1 MAAVDT
7 TAALYRYFTTDLL
20 TNTVLAEIPFKN
32 VSFERSIKAAGS
44 FSGTIPV
51 IPETASMNLYDSTMP
66 GKTGLYIVRDQEC
79 IWGGIIWSR
88 SYEVLDYTLTVN
100 ASEFTSY
107 FFKRNIWKT
116 WSHDFG
122 ANIVV
127 AGGTLTATLQNLTYD
142 FPVGSKVK
150 IEFFTTNMFQ
160 YNGYYTVATSNGVD
174 EFTVTGVS
182 IPAGTYLDAT
192 IYARV
197 DTYDYVRQLVDEVLV
212 DFSGTTFPNTEIEPA
227 STESITISNKA
238 LSANVATIVTSTDH
252 GIIPTQTISIYN
264 VDSTFNG
271 VHDVIATPAA
281 NTFTFAL
288 TSANVA
294 STATTTN
301 SKSITS
307 KNITNFVG
315 TLTTST
321 SHGFTVG
328 DTVVI
333 SGVDGA
339 AKTVS
344 NKQLTSNV
352 ATLTTSTAHGG
363 NVGDVVT
370 VSGVDA
376 TFNGVYYIDD
386 IPNATT
392 FTYEKTALD
401 VPSTAVVGGTVS
413 IAVPIPVFDG
423 PHMIIETPTV
433 TTFTVSLSDTDMP
446 TTTVTSATASVTPTV
461 DVGTYGPFPGNSDID
476 ISYSTEAYSGKDI
489 PNTNYRGFELR
500 SVGEELDEY
509 SDTVDGFEYRIDCHL
524 EYVGNIPVFTR
535 EFVLI
540 PIDFPNPPAEGE
552 VSPLSRFGAD
562 QLVFEYPGSIISV
575 TMEEN
580 AEDSA
585 TRFFVVGNIP
595 DLGEDASQPYAVASN
610 TDLLQQGWPLIDQ
623 EETRNETG
631 DEDSLYAHAQRYL
644 TESRPPISDINVKV
658 NGSLSPKIGEYVPG
672 DWCAIVINDEFVRMR
687 LASDLEPRDTVLVRK
702 IDGYKVRVPDSPS
715 FGEEV
720 ELVLVTEA
728 EVDRIG

>member
-1 MAAVDT
+1 MASADT
-7 TAALYRYFTTDLL
+7 VSAQYRYFTTDLL
-20 TNTVLAEIPFKN
+20 TNTVLAEIPFSG

-44 FSGTIPV
+44 FSGSIPV
-51 IPETASMNLYDSTMP
+51 IPETASMNIYDSTMP
-66 GKTGLYIVRDQEC
+66 GKTGLYVVRDQEC

-88 SYEVLDYTLTVN
+88 SYDVVEKMLSVN

-107 FFKRNIWKT
+107 FYKRNIWKT

-122 ANIVV
+122 ANVVV

-174 EFTVTGVS
+174 EFTVTSVS

-227 STESITISNKA
+227 STESITITNKE

-288 TSANVA
+288 SSANVA
-294 STATTTN
+294 STPVTTN

-315 TLTTST
+315 TLTTSA

-339 AKTVS
+339 AKTVT
-344 NKQLTSNV
+344 NKALTSNV
-352 ATLTTSTAHGG
+352 ATLTTSAAHGG
-363 NVGDVVT
+363 NIGDVVT

-386 IPNATT
+386 VPSTTT
-392 FTYEKTALD
+392 FTYEKTASN
-401 VPSTAVVGGTVS
+401 VVSTVVVGGTVS
-413 IAVPIPVFDG
+413 VAVPIPVFDG
-423 PHMIIETPTV
+423 PHTIIETPTS

-446 TTTVTSATASVTPTV
+446 TTTVTSATANVTPTV

-476 ISYSTEAYSGKDI
+476 ISYSTEDYSGKDV
-489 PNTNYRGFELR
+489 PNTNYRGYELR

-509 SDTVDGFEYRIDCHL
+509 SDTVDGFEYRIDCHI
-524 EYVGNIPVFTR
+524 EYVGGIPVFTR

-562 QLVFEYPGSIISV
+562 ELVFEYPGNIIDV

-580 AEDSA
+580 SEDSA

-610 TDLLQQGWPLIDQ
+610 TDLLLQGWPLIDQ

-631 DEDSLYAHAQRYL
+631 DEEALYAHAQRYL
-644 TESRPPISDINVKV
+644 TESRPPISDISVRV

-702 IDGYKVRVPDSPS
+702 IDGYKVKVPDSPS

>member
-7 TAALYRYFTTDLL
+7 VAAQYRYFTTDLL
-20 TNTVLAEIPFKN
+20 TNTVLAEIPFSG
-32 VSFERSIKAAGS
+32 VSFARSIKAAGS
-44 FSGTIPV
+44 FSGNIPV
-51 IPETASMNLYDSTMP
+51 IPETASMNIYESTMP
-66 GKTGLYIVRDQEC
+66 GKTGLYIVRDQVC
-79 IWGGIIWSR
+79 VWGGIIWSR
-88 SYEVLDYTLTVN
+88 SYDVVERMLSVN

-107 FFKRNIWKT
+107 FHKRNIWNT

-122 ANIVV
+122 ANVVV
-127 AGGTLTATLQNLTYD
+127 AAGTLTATLQNNTYD

-150 IEFFTTNMFQ
+150 IEFLTTNLFE

-174 EFTVTGVS
+174 AFTVTGVS

-192 IYARV
+192 VYARV

-212 DFSGTTFPNTEIEPA
+212 DFSGTTFANIEIEPA
-227 STESITISNKA
+227 STTNVTISNKA
-238 LSANVATIVTSTDH
+238 LASNVATITTSTAH

-264 VDSTFNG
+264 VDTTFNG
-271 VHDVIATPAA
+271 VHDVIATPSA

-288 TSANVA
+288 SSANVA
-294 STATTTN
+294 STATTAN

-307 KNITNFVG
+307 KSITNFVG
-315 TLTTST
+315 TLTTSA

-339 AKTVS
+339 SKTVN
-344 NKQLTSNV
+344 NKLLVANV

-363 NVGDVVT
+363 NIGDTVT
-370 VSGVDA
+370 VSGVDS
-376 TFNGVYYIDD
+376 TFNGVYYIDNVTSD
-386 IPNATT
+386 TT
-392 FTYEKTALD
+392 FTYQKIAANVT
-401 VPSTAVVGGTVS
+401 STAVVGGSVS
-413 IAVPIPVFDG
+413 IAVPISVFDG
-423 PHMIIETPTV
+423 ARTIIETPTS

-446 TTTVTSATASVTPTV
+446 TTTVSSATANVTPTV
-461 DVGTYGPFPGNSDID
+461 NVGTYGPFPGNSDID
-476 ISYSTEAYSGKDI
+476 ISYSTEDYSGKNI
-489 PNTNYRGFELR
+489 PNTNYRGYELR

-524 EYVGNIPVFTR
+524 EYVGGIPVFTR

-562 QLVFEYPGSIISV
+562 ELVFEYPGSIINV
-575 TMEEN
+575 TMDEN

-595 DLGEDASQPYAVASN
+595 GLGEDISQPYAVASN
-610 TDLLQQGWPLIDQ
+610 IDLLQQGWPLIDQ

-631 DEDSLYAHAQRYL
+631 DEEALYAHAQRYL
-644 TESRPPISDINVKV
+644 TEARPPISDINVTV

-702 IDGYKVRVPDSPS
+702 IDGYKVKVPDTPS

-720 ELVLVTEA
+720 ELILVTEA
-728 EVDRIG
+728 EVDKVG

>member
-7 TAALYRYFTTDLL
+7 VASVYRYFTTDLL
-20 TNTVLAEIPFKN
+20 TNTVLAEIPFKG

-44 FSGTIPV
+44 FSGSIPV
-51 IPETASMNLYDSTMP
+51 IPETASMNIYESTMP
-66 GKTGLYIVRDQEC
+66 GKTGLYVVRDQEC
-79 IWGGIIWSR
+79 VWGGIIWSR
-88 SYEVLDYTLTVN
+88 SYDVVDRDLTVN

-107 FFKRNIWKT
+107 FYHRNIWKT

-122 ANIVV
+122 ADVVV

-150 IEFFTTNMFQ
+150 IEFITTNMFE
-160 YNGYYTVATSNGVD
+160 YNGYYTIATSNGVD
-174 EFTVTGVS
+174 QFTVTGTS

-227 STESITISNKA
+227 STTSVTISNKE
-238 LSANVATIVTSTDH
+238 LTSNVATITTSTDH
-252 GIIPTQTISIYN
+252 GIIPTQTVSIYN
-264 VDSTFNG
+264 VDATFDG
-271 VHDVIATPAA
+271 VHDVISTPTA

-288 TSANVA
+288 SSANVA
-294 STATTTN
+294 SAAITTN

-307 KNITNFVG
+307 KSITNFVG
-315 TLTTST
+315 TLTTSA
-321 SHGFTVG
+321 SHGFSVG

-339 AKTVS
+339 AKTVT

-352 ATLTTSTAHGG
+352 ATLTTSSAHGA
-363 NVGDVVT
+363 NIGDTIT
-370 VSGVDA
+370 VSSVDA

-386 IPNATT
+386 VPTT
-392 FTYEKTALD
+392 TTLTYGKIASN
-401 VPSTAVVGGTVS
+401 VASTVVVGGSVS
-413 IAVPIPVFDG
+413 IAVPISVFDG
-423 PHMIIETPTV
+423 THTIIETPTV
-433 TTFTVSLSDTDMP
+433 TTFTISLSDTDMP
-446 TTTVTSATASVTPTV
+446 TTTVTGATANVTPTV

-476 ISYSTEAYSGKDI
+476 IYYSTEDYSGKNV
-489 PNTNYRGFELR
+489 PNTNYRGYELR

-509 SDTVDGFEYRIDCHL
+509 SDTVDGFEYRVDCHI

-562 QLVFEYPGSIISV
+562 ELVFEYPGNIIDV
-575 TMEEN
+575 TMDEN

-610 TDLLQQGWPLIDQ
+610 TDLLLQGWPLLDQ

-631 DEDSLYAHAQRYL
+631 DEEALYAHAQRYL
-644 TESRPPISDINVKV
+644 TESRPPISDINVRV

-702 IDGYKVRVPDSPS
+702 IDAYKVKVPDSPS

-720 ELVLVTEA
+720 ELILVTEA
-728 EVDRIG
+728 EVDRVG

>member
-1 MAAVDT
+1 MATVDT
-7 TAALYRYFTTDLL
+7 VASVYRYFTTDLL
-20 TNTVLAEIPFKN
+20 TNTVLAEIPFKG

-44 FSGTIPV
+44 FSGSIPV
-51 IPETASMNLYDSTMP
+51 IPETASMNIYESTMP
-66 GKTGLYIVRDQEC
+66 GKTGLYVVRDQEC
-79 IWGGIIWSR
+79 VWGGIIWSR
-88 SYEVLDYTLTVN
+88 SYDVVDRDLTVN

-107 FFKRNIWKT
+107 FYHRNIWKT

-122 ANIVV
+122 ADVVV

-150 IEFFTTNMFQ
+150 IEFITTNMFE
-160 YNGYYTVATSNGVD
+160 YNGYYTIATSNGVD
-174 EFTVTGVS
+174 QFTVTGTS

-227 STESITISNKA
+227 STTSVTISNKE
-238 LSANVATIVTSTDH
+238 LTSNVATITTSTDH
-252 GIIPTQTISIYN
+252 GIIPTQTVSIYN
-264 VDSTFNG
+264 VDATFDG
-271 VHDVIATPAA
+271 VHDVISTPTA

-288 TSANVA
+288 SSANVA
-294 STATTTN
+294 SAAITTN

-307 KNITNFVG
+307 KSITNFVG
-315 TLTTST
+315 TLTTSA
-321 SHGFTVG
+321 SHGFSVG

-339 AKTVS
+339 AKTVT

-352 ATLTTSTAHGG
+352 ATLTTSSAHGA
-363 NVGDVVT
+363 NIGDTIT
-370 VSGVDA
+370 VSSVDA

-386 IPNATT
+386 VPTT
-392 FTYEKTALD
+392 TTLTYGKIASN
-401 VPSTAVVGGTVS
+401 VASTVVVGGSVS
-413 IAVPIPVFDG
+413 IAVPISVFDG
-423 PHMIIETPTV
+423 THTIIETPTV
-433 TTFTVSLSDTDMP
+433 TTFTISLSDTDMP
-446 TTTVTSATASVTPTV
+446 TTTVTGATANVTPTV

-476 ISYSTEAYSGKDI
+476 IYYSTEDYSGKNV
-489 PNTNYRGFELR
+489 PNTNYRGYELR

-509 SDTVDGFEYRIDCHL
+509 SDTVDGFEYRVDCHI

-562 QLVFEYPGSIISV
+562 ELVFEYPGNIIDV
-575 TMEEN
+575 TMDEN

-610 TDLLQQGWPLIDQ
+610 TDLLLQGWPLLDQ

-631 DEDSLYAHAQRYL
+631 DEEALYAHAQRYL
-644 TESRPPISDINVKV
+644 TESRPPISDINVRV

-702 IDGYKVRVPDSPS
+702 IDAYKVKVPDSPS

-720 ELVLVTEA
+720 ELILVTEA
-728 EVDRIG
+728 EVDRVG

>member
-294 STATTTN
+294 STAVSTN

-315 TLTTST
+315 TLTTSA

-386 IPNATT
+386 VPTTTT
-392 FTYEKTALD
+392 FTYEKTAAN
-401 VPSTAVVGGTVS
+401 VASTAVVGGTVS

-423 PHMIIETPTV
+423 PHTIIETPTV

-446 TTTVTSATASVTPTV
+446 TTTVTGATASVTPTV

>member
-7 TAALYRYFTTDLL
+7 VAAQYRYFTTDLL
-20 TNTVLAEIPFKN
+20 TNTVLAEIPFKG

-44 FSGTIPV
+44 FSGSIPV
-51 IPETASMNLYDSTMP
+51 IPETASMNIYESTMP
-66 GKTGLYIVRDQEC
+66 GKTGLYVVRDQEC

-88 SYEVLDYTLTVN
+88 SYDVVDRNLSVS

-107 FFKRNIWKT
+107 FHKRNIWNT

-122 ANIVV
+122 ADAIV
-127 AGGTLTATLQNLTYD
+127 AGGTLTATLQNSTYD

-150 IEFFTTNMFQ
+150 IEFLTTNMFE
-160 YNGYYTVATSNGVD
+160 YNGYYTVATSNGED
-174 EFTVTGVS
+174 TFTVTGTS
-182 IPAGTYLDAT
+182 IPTGTYLDVT
-192 IYARV
+192 VYVRV

-212 DFSGTTFPNTEIEPA
+212 DFSGTTFANIEIEPA
-227 STESITISNKA
+227 STTSVTISNKA
-238 LSANVATIVTSTDH
+238 LTSNVATMVTSTAH
-252 GIIPTQTISIYN
+252 GIIPTQTVSIYN

-271 VHDVIATPAA
+271 VHDVIATPTA

-307 KNITNFVG
+307 KSITNFVG
-315 TLTTST
+315 TLTTSA
-321 SHGFTVG
+321 SHGFSEG
-328 DTVVI
+328 NTVVI

-339 AKTVS
+339 AKTVT

-352 ATLTTSTAHGG
+352 ATLTTSTAHGA
-363 NVGDVVT
+363 NLQDVVT

-376 TFNGVYYIDD
+376 TFNGVYYIDN
-386 IPNATT
+386 IPSNTT
-392 FTYEKTALD
+392 FTYEKIAAN
-401 VPSTAVVGGTVS
+401 VASTAVASGSVS
-413 IAVPIPVFDG
+413 IAVAIPEFNG
-423 PHMIIETPTV
+423 AHTIIETPTA
-433 TTFTVSLSDTDMP
+433 TTFTISLANTDMP
-446 TTTVTSATASVTPTV
+446 TTTVTGATANVTSTV

-476 ISYSTEAYSGKDI
+476 ISYSTEDYSGKNV
-489 PNTNYRGFELR
+489 PNTSYRGYELR

-509 SDTVDGFEYRIDCHL
+509 SDTVDGFEYRIDCHI

-540 PIDFPNPPAEGE
+540 PIDYPNPPAEGE

-562 QLVFEYPGSIISV
+562 ELVFEYPGNIIDV

-610 TDLLQQGWPLIDQ
+610 TDLLLQGWPLIDQ

-631 DEDSLYAHAQRYL
+631 DEEALYAHAQRYL
-644 TESRPPISDINVKV
+644 TESRPPISDINVRV

-702 IDGYKVRVPDSPS
+702 IDGFKVKVPDSPS

-728 EVDRIG
+728 EVDKIG

>member
-1 MAAVDT
+1 MASADS
-7 TAALYRYFTTDLL
+7 ASAQYRYFTTDLL
-20 TNTVLAEIPFKN
+20 TNTVLAEIPFSG

-44 FSGTIPV
+44 FGGSIPV
-51 IPETASMNLYDSTMP
+51 IPETASMNIYESTMP
-66 GKTGLYIVRDQEC
+66 GKTGLYVVRDQEC

-88 SYEVLDYTLTVN
+88 SYDVVEKMLSVN

-127 AGGTLTATLQNLTYD
+127 AGGTLTATLQNFTYD

-150 IEFFTTNMFQ
+150 IEFFTTNMFE
-160 YNGYYTVATSNGVD
+160 YNGYYTVATSDGVD
-174 EFTVTGVS
+174 QFTVTGVS

-192 IYARV
+192 VYVRV
-197 DTYDYVRQLVDEVLV
+197 DTYDYVRQLVDEVLI

-227 STESITISNKA
+227 STESIAITNKA
-238 LSANVATIVTSTDH
+238 LSANVATMTTSTAH

-264 VDSTFNG
+264 VDTTFNG
-271 VHDVIATPAA
+271 VHDVIATPTA

-288 TSANVA
+288 SSANVA
-294 STATTTN
+294 STVISTN

-315 TLTTST
+315 TLTTSA

-339 AKTVS
+339 AKTVT
-344 NKQLTSNV
+344 NKALTSNV
-352 ATLTTSTAHGG
+352 ATLTTSAAHGA
-363 NVGDVVT
+363 NIGDVVT
-370 VSGVDA
+370 VSSVDA

-386 IPNATT
+386 IPSNTT
-392 FTYEKTALD
+392 FTYEKTAAN
-401 VPSTAVVGGTVS
+401 VVSTAVVGGTVS

-423 PHMIIETPTV
+423 PHTIIETPTV
-433 TTFTVSLSDTDMP
+433 TTFTVSLADTDMP

-476 ISYSTEAYSGKDI
+476 ISYSTEDYSGKDV
-489 PNTNYRGFELR
+489 PNTSYRGYELR

-509 SDTVDGFEYRIDCHL
+509 SDTVDGFEYRIDCHI

-562 QLVFEYPGSIISV
+562 ELVFEYPGNIIDV
-575 TMEEN
+575 NMEEN

-610 TDLLQQGWPLIDQ
+610 TDLLLQGWPLLDQ

-631 DEDSLYAHAQRYL
+631 DEEALYAHAQRYL
-644 TESRPPISDINVKV
+644 TESRPPISDISVRV

-702 IDGYKVRVPDSPS
+702 IDGFKVKVPDSPS

-728 EVDRIG
+728 EVDKIG

>member
-1 MAAVDT
+1 MASADS
-7 TAALYRYFTTDLL
+7 ASAQYRYFTTDLL
-20 TNTVLAEIPFKN
+20 TNTVLAEIPFSG

-44 FSGTIPV
+44 FSGSIPV
-51 IPETASMNLYDSTMP
+51 IPETASMNIYESTMP
-66 GKTGLYIVRDQEC
+66 GKTGLYVVRDQEC

-88 SYEVLDYTLTVN
+88 SYDVVDKMLGVN

-107 FFKRNIWKT
+107 FYKRNIWKT

-122 ANIVV
+122 ADIVV
-127 AGGTLTATLQNLTYD
+127 AGTTLTATLQNLTYD

-160 YNGYYTVATSNGVD
+160 YNGYYTVATSNGEDV
-174 EFTVTGVS
+174 FTVTSVS

-197 DTYDYVRQLVDEVLV
+197 DTYDYVRQLIDEVLA
-212 DFSGTTFPNTEIEPA
+212 DFSGTIFPNAEIEPA
-227 STESITISNKA
+227 STTSVTISNKA
-238 LSANVATIVTSTDH
+238 LTSNVVTITTSTAH
-252 GIIPTQTISIYN
+252 EIIPTQTVSIYN

-271 VHDVIATPAA
+271 VHDVIATPSAT
-281 NTFTFAL
+281 TFTFAL
-288 TSANVA
+288 SSTNVA
-294 STATTTN
+294 STAVTTN

-315 TLTTST
+315 TLTTSA
-321 SHGFTVG
+321 SHGFLIG

-339 AKTVS
+339 AKTVT
-344 NKQLTSNV
+344 NKALTSNV
-352 ATLTTSTAHGG
+352 ATLTTSTAHGA
-363 NVGDVVT
+363 NIGDVATVT
-370 VSGVDA
+370 SVDA

-386 IPNATT
+386 VPSTTT
-392 FTYEKTALD
+392 FTYEKTAAN
-401 VPSTAVVGGTVS
+401 VVSAATATGSVS
-413 IAVPIPVFDG
+413 IAIPISVFDG
-423 PHMIIETPTV
+423 PHTIIETPTA
-433 TTFTVSLSDTDMP
+433 TTFTLSLSDTDMP
-446 TTTVTSATASVTPTV
+446 TTIVTGATASVTPTV
-461 DVGTYGPFPGNSDID
+461 DVGTYGSFPGNSDID
-476 ISYSTEAYSGKDI
+476 ISYSTEDYSGKNI
-489 PNTNYRGFELR
+489 PNTNYRGYELR

-509 SDTVDGFEYRIDCHL
+509 SDTVDGFEYRIDCHI
-524 EYVGNIPVFTR
+524 EYAGGIPVFTR

-540 PIDFPNPPAEGE
+540 PIDYPNPPAEGE

-562 QLVFEYPGSIISV
+562 ELVFEYPGNIIDV

-610 TDLLQQGWPLIDQ
+610 TELLQQGWPLIDQ
-623 EETRNETG
+623 EETRNDTY
-631 DEDSLYAHAQRYL
+631 DEDALYAHAQRYL
-644 TESRPPISDINVKV
+644 TESRPPISDISVRV

-672 DWCAIVINDEFVRMR
+672 DWCAVVINDEFVRMR

-702 IDGYKVRVPDSPS
+702 IDGFKVKVPDSPS

-728 EVDRIG
+728 EVDKIG

>member
-1 MAAVDT
+1 MASADS
-7 TAALYRYFTTDLL
+7 ASAQYRYFTTDLL
-20 TNTVLAEIPFKN
+20 TNTILAEIPFSG

-44 FSGTIPV
+44 FGGSIPV
-51 IPETASMNLYDSTMP
+51 IPETASMNIYESTMP
-66 GKTGLYIVRDQEC
+66 GKTGLYVVRDQEC

-88 SYEVLDYTLTVN
+88 SYDVVEKMLSVN

-127 AGGTLTATLQNLTYD
+127 AGGTLTATLQNFTYD

-150 IEFFTTNMFQ
+150 IEFFTTNMFE
-160 YNGYYTVATSNGVD
+160 YNGYYTVATSDGVD
-174 EFTVTGVS
+174 QFTVTGVS

-192 IYARV
+192 VYVRV
-197 DTYDYVRQLVDEVLV
+197 DTYDYVRQLVDEVLI

-227 STESITISNKA
+227 STESIVITNKA
-238 LSANVATIVTSTDH
+238 LSANVATMTTSTAH

-264 VDSTFNG
+264 VDTTFNG
-271 VHDVIATPAA
+271 VHDVIATPTA

-288 TSANVA
+288 SSANVA
-294 STATTTN
+294 STVISTN

-315 TLTTST
+315 TLTTSA
-321 SHGFTVG
+321 SHGFTIG

-339 AKTVS
+339 AKTVT
-344 NKQLTSNV
+344 NKALTSNV
-352 ATLTTSTAHGG
+352 ATLTTSAAHGA
-363 NVGDVVT
+363 NIGDVVT
-370 VSGVDA
+370 VSSVDA

-386 IPNATT
+386 IPNNTT
-392 FTYEKTALD
+392 FTYEKTAAN
-401 VPSTAVVGGTVS
+401 VVSTAVVGGTVS

-423 PHMIIETPTV
+423 PHTIIETPTV
-433 TTFTVSLSDTDMP
+433 TTFTVSLADTDMP

-476 ISYSTEAYSGKDI
+476 ISYSTEDYSGKDV
-489 PNTNYRGFELR
+489 PNTSYRGYELR

-509 SDTVDGFEYRIDCHL
+509 SDTVDGFEYRIDCHI
-524 EYVGNIPVFTR
+524 EYAAGIPVFTR

-562 QLVFEYPGSIISV
+562 ELVFEYPGNIIDV
-575 TMEEN
+575 NMEEN

-610 TDLLQQGWPLIDQ
+610 TELLLQGWPLIDQ

-631 DEDSLYAHAQRYL
+631 DEEALYAHAQRYL
-644 TESRPPISDINVKV
+644 TESRPPISDISVRV

-702 IDGYKVRVPDSPS
+702 IDGFKVKVPDSPS

>member
-7 TAALYRYFTTDLL
+7 VAAQYRYFTTDLL
-20 TNTVLAEIPFKN
+20 TNTILAEIPFKG

-44 FSGTIPV
+44 FSGSIPV
-51 IPETASMNLYDSTMP
+51 IPETASMNIYESTMP
-66 GKTGLYIVRDQEC
+66 GKTGLYVVRDQEC
-79 IWGGIIWSR
+79 VWGGIIWSR
-88 SYEVLDYTLTVN
+88 SYDVVDRDLTVN

-107 FFKRNIWKT
+107 FYHRNIWKT

-122 ANIVV
+122 ADVVV

-150 IEFFTTNMFQ
+150 IEFITTNMFE
-160 YNGYYTVATSNGVD
+160 YNGYYTIATSNGVD
-174 EFTVTGVS
+174 QFTVTGTS

-227 STESITISNKA
+227 STTSVTISNKE
-238 LSANVATIVTSTDH
+238 LTSNVATITTSTDH
-252 GIIPTQTISIYN
+252 GIIPTQTVSIYN
-264 VDSTFNG
+264 VDATFDG
-271 VHDVIATPAA
+271 VHDIISTPTA

-288 TSANVA
+288 SSANVA
-294 STATTTN
+294 STAITTN

-307 KNITNFVG
+307 KSITNFVG
-315 TLTTST
+315 TLTTSA
-321 SHGFTVG
+321 SHGFSVG

-339 AKTVS
+339 AKTVT

-352 ATLTTSTAHGG
+352 ATLTTSSAHGA
-363 NVGDVVT
+363 NIGDTIT
-370 VSGVDA
+370 VSSVDA

-386 IPNATT
+386 VPTT
-392 FTYEKTALD
+392 TTLSYGKIASN
-401 VPSTAVVGGTVS
+401 VASTAVVGGSVS
-413 IAVPIPVFDG
+413 IAVPISVFDG
-423 PHMIIETPTV
+423 THTIIETPTV
-433 TTFTVSLSDTDMP
+433 TTFTISLSDTDMP
-446 TTTVTSATASVTPTV
+446 TTTVTGATANVTPTV

-476 ISYSTEAYSGKDI
+476 IYYSTEDYSGKDV
-489 PNTNYRGFELR
+489 PNTNYRGYELR

-509 SDTVDGFEYRIDCHL
+509 SDTVDGFEYRVDCHI

-562 QLVFEYPGSIISV
+562 QLVFEYPGNIIDV
-575 TMEEN
+575 TMDEN

-610 TDLLQQGWPLIDQ
+610 TDLLLQGWPLLDQ

-631 DEDSLYAHAQRYL
+631 DEESLYAHAQRYL
-644 TESRPPISDINVKV
+644 TESRPPISDINVRV

-672 DWCAIVINDEFVRMR
+672 DWCAIVIDDEFVRMR

-702 IDGYKVRVPDSPS
+702 IDAYKVKVPDSPS

-720 ELVLVTEA
+720 ELILVTEA